1 MQKIT
6 KELVDKINEEVTSDN
21 FESVVEKYGLDTPEK
36 FLHEKLCEQDGV
48 EVWGIGDNE
57 LLVYDNV
64 NGFYLLPFW
73 RWIQEVMS
81 IFENDAE
88 EILNDLGIELKIM
101 HEFKINGYE
110 AHEKT
115 VASGNQSS
123 ARINV
128 PPSWQGK
135 KVMVVRLE

>member
-6 KELVDKINEEVTSDN
+6 QELVDEMNKEVTADN
-21 FESVVEKYGLDTPEK
+21 FESIVDKYHLDTPEK
-36 FLHEKLCEQDGV
+36 FSHEKLCEQDGV

-64 NGFYLLPFW
+64 NGFYLLSFGK
-73 RWIQEVMS
+73 WIQEVMN
-81 IFENDAE
+81 IFEDEAD
-88 EILNDLGIELKIM
+88 EILHDLGIEIHIM

-110 AHEKT
+110 AVEKT

-135 KVMVVRLE
+135 RVMVVRLE